1 MSKAIIL
8 QLLADLAGM
17 DAPESEKLKY
27 EAMIRRAAAMQGVV
41 GLDRPE
47 RVKYA
52 AHLLAIGN
60 SRSVICRRLMS
71 RYGIGRS
78 QAYEVIKQAL

>member
-1 MSKAIIL
+1 MGKAIYQ

-17 DAPESEKLKY
+17 DTPEEEKRKY
-27 EAMIRRAAAMQGVV
+27 EAMILRSAAMQGIS

-52 AHLLAIGN
+52 SHLLAIGN
-60 SRSVICRRLMS
+60 SRSIICRRLMS

>member
-1 MSKAIIL
+1 MARAIYQ
-8 QLLADLAGM
+8 QLLADLARM
-17 DAPESEKLKY
+17 DTPEDEKRKY
-27 EAMIRRAAAMQGVV
+27 EAMIRHSAAMQGVA

-60 SRSVICRRLMS
+60 ARSIICRRLMS
-71 RYGIGRS
+71 RYSIGRS
-78 QAYEVIKQAL
+78 QAYEVIRQAL

>member
-1 MSKAIIL
+1 MSKAIYQ
-8 QLLADLAGM
+8 QLLADLAGL
-17 DAPESEKLKY
+17 DAPEGEKPKY

-60 SRSVICRRLMS
+60 SRPIICRRLMS